1 MDAIT
6 ITAEEFK
13 ATKKKEGLEA
23 LLNRMVA
30 TAVMQFWKKSHPTIL
45 WMVAEAIPFLQA
57 VNVHVQN
64 HPEHGTP
71 EFVAA
76 AYMLKMSNPNRT
88 PFEIIEMTAQQ
99 FELQKQAGDVGKK

>member
-57 VNVHVQN
+57 IDVHVQQ

-76 AYMLKMSNPNRT
+76 AYMLKMSNPNKT
-88 PFEIIEMTAQQ
+88 PFEIIEMTAVQ
-99 FELQKQAGDVGKK
+99 FEAEKQAGNAEQK